1 MIFLLI
7 DVQTLVS
14 VDRADQ
20 CRLDTADTLLGEE
33 TFFGGSGEDD
43 HVDME
48 VLLFFVECRI
58 PTQMIRMDLIALGD
72 VRDGG
77 VDECLPV
84 LNVCISQ
91 PLRIFTRE
99 GDDRCPHISLML
111 CHFCYGILQRDNFSI
126 DIPQTV
132 FAQRFYAGT
141 VCNIVQIVFSAV
153 HRHDEIFV
161 YLFDEV
167 KGSLPIGCVC
177 IVLMLW

>member
-72 VRDGG
+72 VRDPSRSAFSREREMIG
-77 VDECLPV
+77 VHTFP
-84 LNVCISQ
+84 
-91 PLRIFTRE
+91 
-99 GDDRCPHISLML
+99 
-111 CHFCYGILQRDNFSI
+111 
-126 DIPQTV
+126 
-132 FAQRFYAGT
+132 
-141 VCNIVQIVFSAV
+141 
-153 HRHDEIFV
+153 
-161 YLFDEV
+161 
-167 KGSLPIGCVC
+167 
-177 IVLMLW
+177 

>member
-14 VDRADQ
+14 VDRA
-20 CRLDTADTLLGEE
+20 
-33 TFFGGSGEDD
+33 GGSGEDD

-153 HRHDEIFV
+153 HRLDEIFV